1 MEPGGSAVAPARSFH
16 QWVSDIQ
23 SSVFLDDD
31 EKVHTQDHLILTL
44 PHSDTAACDRNVT

>member
-23 SSVFLDDD
+23 SSAFLDDD
-31 EKVHTQDHLILTL
+31 EKVHTQDHLA
-44 PHSDTAACDRNVT
+44 HSDTAACDRNVT